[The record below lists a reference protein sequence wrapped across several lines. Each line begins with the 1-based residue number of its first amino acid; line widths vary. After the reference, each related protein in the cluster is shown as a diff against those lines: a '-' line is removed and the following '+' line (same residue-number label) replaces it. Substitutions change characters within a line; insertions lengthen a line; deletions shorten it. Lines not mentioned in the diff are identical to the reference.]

1 MQKHSQPKVSIIIPV
16 YKVEAYIERCV
27 RSLFSQTL
35 DNLEYIFVDDSSPDK
50 SIDKMLQVLEEYPS
64 RKPQVKII
72 HHKKNQGVSQSRQ
85 DGVDS
90 ATGEYIIHCDPD
102 DWVELD
108 MYEHLYNKAKETNA
122 DLVLCDYYEETN
134 GNLGKIIIQKPD
146 TLDSQCLVANITG
159 LYSNKLNGCL
169 WNKLIRKEL
178 YHSEYFN
185 RNITFQE
192 DDIVLLN
199 ILLNPIQIVYLDQPL
214 YHYRIDRAYSL
225 MKNFSSENLTKNLHS
240 LEIVSKLKGKS
251 DSLIYKDSC
260 KAWIGAWI
268 VYRAF
273 PCFDI
278 ANSEYTKLFKT
289 YRKYVRYSSEFNTIK
304 KTLVRLSCIMLH
316 KQILKL
322 NNVIH
327 KIKSGRNEI

>member
-122 DLVLCDYYEETN
+122 DLVLCDFIIESSNHKTN
-134 GNLGKIIIQKPD
+134 ISQKP
-146 TLDSQCLVANITG
+146 SAYSSEVVQCELFQN
-159 LYSNKLNGCL
+159 LYGAT
-169 WNKLIRKEL
+169 WNKLVKRSVIVNSGIKFNKDLSFCEDL
-178 YHSEYFN
+178 YYF
-185 RNITFQE
+185 TE
-192 DDIVLLN
+192 LLN
-199 ILLNPIQIVYLDQPL
+199 NELSIDYIAKSL
-214 YHYRIDRAYSL
+214 YHYLVLSD
-225 MKNFSSENLTKNLHS
+225 
-240 LEIVSKLKGKS
+240 S
-251 DSLIYKDSC
+251 DSLIHRYNNQSFDKDVKLLNLISEKLVNRPALRHS
-260 KAWIGAWI
+260 KAHLSNSI
-268 VYRAF
+268 VSRAF
-273 PCFDI
+273 WAHIYTSNEFRDKCKYYRYEMNKYPQSIILRTIYNI
-278 ANSEYTKLFKT
+278 ACLGGYGFIYNIVT
-289 YRKYVRYSSEFNTIK
+289 YIK
-304 KTLVRLSCIMLH
+304 KFK
-316 KQILKL
+316 KQ
-322 NNVIH
+322 
-327 KIKSGRNEI
+327 